1 MYVDSVE
8 VDYNDS
14 NKMMRI
20 KRSPDEANNT
30 PSMDYAIYFEANNDE

>member
-1 MYVDSVE
+1 MYVDSIE

-20 KRSPDEANNT
+20 KRSPDEISPEPKT
-30 PSMDYAIYFEANNDE
+30 DYAVYFAAK